1 MPDFINTG
9 YVQYDPM
16 NTLNPYRHHPYKNST
31 LIEISSRRLGTK
43 TMYVYLYSQEVVS
56 GIRSSYI
63 DKESSFVSV
72 INLYFHLLSE
82 DELKKIL
89 VSTLGEDITIILGN
103 RYHLF
108 KEYEKYLRQSIETS
122 KKIQNSYAVL
132 VSQYNQFLGKTANLE
147 AALKYQQEYF
157 KKY

>member
-1 MPDFINTG
+1 
-9 YVQYDPM
+9 M
-16 NTLNPYRHHPYKNST
+16 NTLNPYRHHSYQNST

-43 TMYVYLYSQEVVS
+43 TVYVYLFSEEVVS

-72 INLYFHLLSE
+72 INLYFHSVSE

-89 VSTLGEDITIILGN
+89 VSTLGEDITIILWN

-108 KEYEKYLRQSIETS
+108 KEYEEYLRQLIETS
-122 KKIQNSYAVL
+122 KKIQNSYTII
-132 VSQYNQFLGKTANLE
+132 VSQYKLLLDKAANLE
-147 AALKYQQEYF
+147 KYLQYQQDYL
-157 KKY
+157 K